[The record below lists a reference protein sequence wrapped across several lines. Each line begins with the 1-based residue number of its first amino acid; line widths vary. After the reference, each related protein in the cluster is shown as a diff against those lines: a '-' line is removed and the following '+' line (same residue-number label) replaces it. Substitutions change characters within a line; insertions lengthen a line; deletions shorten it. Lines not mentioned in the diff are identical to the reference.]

1 VIVSYSASSTLGDAA
16 TVSVGARAYSDPV
29 LARASLDAAKVVEKL
44 ASVPPRHRRAL
55 MLAEAEKRG
64 PGLAKQVESELSR
77 QLRRGVAAD
86 RAVFDALRTAFAN
99 RRMNAALDR
108 AAVYAASREGW
119 SALVDSSLGQLSP
132 SDRVAACTAAGAT
145 ATAGGVTQV
154 IPVYG
159 QIIGGVLSIGSGIAA
174 QALDC
179 GREEREAQARSAALQ
194 AAEAQARIQRAQA
207 LAQAEEIAARNRRRR
222 QVIVGGAILGT
233 VALAAVI
240 LS

>member
-1 VIVSYSASSTLGDAA
+1 MSYSVSSTLGDAA
-16 TVSVGARAYSDPV
+16 AVSVGARAYSDPV
-29 LARASLDAAKVVEKL
+29 LASASLEAAKVVEKL
-44 ASVPPRHRRAL
+44 AAVAPSRRRAL
-55 MLAEAEKRG
+55 MLSEAEKRG
-64 PGLAKQVESELSR
+64 AGLARQVESELSR
-77 QLRRGVAAD
+77 QLRRGIAAD
-86 RAVFDALRTAFAN
+86 VAVFDALRTSFAN
-99 RRMNAALDR
+99 RRMNTALDR

-132 SDRVAACTAAGAT
+132 NDRVAACTAAGAT
-145 ATAGGVTQV
+145 ATVGGVTQV

-179 GREEREAQARSAALQ
+179 GREEREAQGRLAASQ

-207 LAQAEEIAARNRRRR
+207 LAQAEEIAARSQRRR
-222 QVIVGGAILGT
+222 QLIVGGAILGT

>member
-1 VIVSYSASSTLGDAA
+1 MSYSVRSTLGDAPS
-16 TVSVGARAYSDPV
+16 VLVGARAYSDPV
-29 LARASLDAAKVVEKL
+29 LAQASLEAAKVVEKL
-44 ASVPPRHRRAL
+44 AAAAPSSRRAL
-55 MLAEAEKRG
+55 LLSEAERRG
-64 PGLAKQVESELSR
+64 PGLGRVVAAELDR
-77 QLRRGVAAD
+77 QIRRGVSAD
-86 RAVFDALRTAFAN
+86 KAVFDALRTAFAN

-132 SDRVAACTAAGAT
+132 NDRVAACTAAGAT

-159 QIIGGVLSIGSGIAA
+159 QIIGGVLSIGSGIAS

-179 GREEREAQARSAALQ
+179 GREEREAQARLAATQ

-207 LAQAEEIAARNRRRR
+207 LAQAEEIAARGRRRR

>member
-1 VIVSYSASSTLGDAA
+1 MSYSVRNTLGDAPS
-16 TVSVGARAYSDPV
+16 VSVGSRAYSDPV
-29 LARASLDAAKVVEKL
+29 LAQSSLEAAKVVEKL
-44 ASVPPRHRRAL
+44 AAASPSSRRVL
-55 MLAEAEKRG
+55 LLSEAERRG
-64 PGLAKQVESELSR
+64 PGLGRAVAAELDR

-86 RAVFDALRTAFAN
+86 KAVFDALRTSFAN
-99 RRMNAALDR
+99 RRMNAAIDR

-132 SDRVAACTAAGAT
+132 NDRAAACTAAGAT

-159 QIIGGVLSIGSGIAA
+159 QIVGGVLSIGSGIAA

-179 GREEREAQARSAALQ
+179 GREEREAQARLAATQ

-207 LAQAEEIAARNRRRR
+207 LAQADEIAARGRRRR

>member
-1 VIVSYSASSTLGDAA
+1 MSYSVRGTLGDAPS
-16 TVSVGARAYSDPV
+16 VLVGARAYSDPV
-29 LARASLDAAKVVEKL
+29 LAQASLEAAKVVEKL
-44 ASVPPRHRRAL
+44 AAAAPSSRRVL
-55 MLAEAEKRG
+55 LLSEAERRG
-64 PGLAKQVESELSR
+64 PGLGRV
-77 QLRRGVAAD
+77 VAAELD
-86 RAVFDALRTAFAN
+86 RQIRLGVSADKAVFDALRTAFAN

-132 SDRVAACTAAGAT
+132 NDRVAACTAAGAT

-159 QIIGGVLSIGSGIAA
+159 QIIGGVLSIGSGIAS

-179 GREEREAQARSAALQ
+179 GREEREAQARLAATQ
-194 AAEAQARIQRAQA
+194 AAEAQARIQRAQM
-207 LAQAEEIAARNRRRR
+207 LAQAEEIAARGRRRR